1 MRKINF
7 SLGVGNRNTGTKKN
21 LFAMLNL
28 HRNMTNRLIL
38 EQVYFSPCLIP
49 FIMSDDSCQWLAVPP
64 QKKNE
69 GGQGAAGNSVGGL
82 QLAVVNLL
90 LDVGLFL
97 QQGEHGLYLGLDEG
111 RILFFKS

>member
-38 EQVYFSPCLIP
+38 EQVPLFPVP
-49 FIMSDDSCQWLAVPP
+49 AGRLAQSVDCVKKKVAS
-64 QKKNE
+64 QKIKRY
-69 GGQGAAGNSVGGL
+69 L
-82 QLAVVNLL
+82 YHLH
-90 LDVGLFL
+90 
-97 QQGEHGLYLGLDEG
+97 HGHEKG
-111 RILFFKS
+111 